1 MIRNPYIH
9 NTWREILFRERFVL
23 TGIRNS
29 YSQKQIKSMSVGD
42 LAIFYD
48 KQSKEFKGI
57 LEVHE
62 PPKRDYTA
70 SESDLFCVEFRLHSV
85 FNNPIPQDQFKHSPE
100 FSSSLFFR
108 QPRFTVVEA
117 SPECYRNLVDE
128 ANIMRSVVGDL

>member
-23 TGIRNS
+23 AGIRS
-29 YSQKQIKSMSVGD
+29 GYSQKQIKSMSVGD

-57 LEVHE
+57 LEVHD

-70 SESDLFCVEFRLHSV
+70 SESDLFCVEFSLHSV
-85 FNNPIPQDQFKHSPE
+85 FSNPIHIDHLKTSPV
-100 FSSSLFFR
+100 FTSCLFFR
-108 QPRFTVVEA
+108 QRRFSVAEV
-117 SPECYRNLVDE
+117 SFECYQDIVEKDINNQIGTR
-128 ANIMRSVVGDL
+128 A